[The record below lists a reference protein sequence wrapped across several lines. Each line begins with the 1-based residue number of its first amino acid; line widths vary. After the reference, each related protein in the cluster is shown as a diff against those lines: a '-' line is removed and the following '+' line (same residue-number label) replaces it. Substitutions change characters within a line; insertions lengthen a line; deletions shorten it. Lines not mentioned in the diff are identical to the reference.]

1 MAKNFREIFAEL
13 VPGGRGELV
22 MQKRLRV
29 EAAAEAAED
38 DEDGAEGGHNVSEK
52 YSGVKVKVGDCCAP
66 ENCADCLVAF
76 LCCDSRIVQFVCSSS
91 ETVQTIALCLCCRR
105 LKRPCY
111 TQSLIM
117 LFTHERVKTLR

>member
-38 DEDGAEGGHNVSEK
+38 DEDGAKGGHNVSEK
-52 YSGVKVKVGDCCAP
+52 YSGVKVKVGGCCAP
-66 ENCADCLVAF
+66 ETRADCLVAF
-76 LCCDSRIVQFVCSSS
+76 LCGDSRIVRFFCSSV
-91 ETVQTIALCLCCRR
+91 EPVQTVALCLCCRR
-105 LKRPCY
+105 LKRLYYAQC
-111 TQSLIM
+111 LNL
-117 LFTHERVKTLR
+117 LFTHERV